1 MLTLAA
7 LVATLAC
14 AIFAGAA
21 IYINVAEH
29 PARLECG
36 TELAATVF
44 GPSYKRAAKM
54 QASLAIIATVSAV
67 AAWGLGGGLA
77 WLLGAGLIFVVVPFT
92 VKVIMGTNKQLLDP
106 DRDRASDETRQ
117 LLLRWGRLHSVRSVL
132 SLVATVLFIV
142 LLTNLP

>member
-54 QASLAIIATVSAV
+54 QAALAIIASVSAV

-77 WLLGAGLIFVVVPFT
+77 WLFGAGLIFVVVPFT

-142 LLTNLP
+142 LLTKLP